1 MHRMQFE
8 LTKEYLNVLRDAIEN
23 SNQEFLIAEMDK
35 LHPADIADI
44 LDEVSTTHG
53 YYLLKL
59 LEEEKSADVLVE
71 LEDDVREELLKTL
84 SSDEIADQLID
95 NVDSDDAADVIGDL
109 PDDIKSEVIAK
120 IEQEDPEQA
129 SDIVDLLTYDEDTA
143 GGLMAKEMVV
153 VNQKWNITKCLRE
166 MRKQAE
172 ELDDVYAVYVVN
184 DSHKLVGLL
193 SLSKMLVSP
202 ANSIV
207 SEIYDSEVQY
217 VNTNE
222 EAEEIGNIMDKY
234 DLVVIPVVD
243 DLGILQGRITIDDV
257 LEVVKEEAE
266 KDYQMASGISS
277 DVESSDKIWILSRA
291 RLPWLLI
298 GLLGGIFG
306 AKVIGLYEEDIQI
319 YPEMAFFIPLIAAM
333 GGNVGVQSSALI
345 VQGLA
350 NNTLGMENIATK
362 LFKELGVALI
372 NGIICSIL
380 ILGYNLYFG
389 DSMALSITVS
399 VALLSVIIIA
409 GLFGTLVPLLL
420 DRYDIDAALATGPFI
435 TTINDILG
443 LVVYFIIG
451 RYMYLA
457 F

>member
-1 MHRMQFE
+1 MQFE

-193 SLSKMLVSP
+193 SLNKMLVSP